1 MKLTIDVWRQDNPED
16 AGHYETH
23 LVEDVTPE
31 MSLLE
36 LLDRLNFDL
45 VESGGEPVA
54 FESDC
59 REGICGACGITV
71 NGVPH
76 GPQQNTPS
84 CHQRLTSFTDGQ
96 RLRLEP
102 MRSAAYPVI
111 RDLVVDRT
119 ALDRIITAGGHIG
132 IPAGSAPWADDLL
145 VPHELAEKA
154 LDMAACIGCGACV
167 AACPNGAAHL
177 FVGSKLAHLALL
189 PTGKQERG
197 RRARSM
203 LAEMEQDFG
212 PCSLYG
218 ECAKV
223 CPAGIPLTAIAALNK
238 EALRSFI
245 RRKDD

>member
-1 MKLTIDVWRQDNPED
+1 MRLIMDVWRQDSPGE

-23 LVEDVTPE
+23 EVTDATPE

-36 LLDRLNFDL
+36 LLDRLNFEL
-45 VESGGEPVA
+45 VETGEEPVA

-71 NGVPH
+71 DGVPH

-84 CHQRLTSFTDGQ
+84 CHQRLASFTDGQ
-96 RLRLEP
+96 HVRLEP
-102 MRSAAYPVI
+102 LRSAAYPVI

-119 ALDRIITAGGHIG
+119 ALDRIIVAGGHIS
-132 IPAGSAPWADDLL
+132 IPGGAAPEADDLL
-145 VPHELAEKA
+145 VPHERAEQA

-177 FVGSKLAHLALL
+177 FAGSKLAHLSLL

-197 RRARSM
+197 KRARLM

-223 CPAGIPLTAIAALNK
+223 CPAGIPLTAIAAVNK
-238 EALRSFI
+238 EGLRSFL

>member
-1 MKLTIDVWRQDNPED
+1 MRLIIDVWRQDDPGD
-16 AGHYETH
+16 AGRYETH
-23 LVEDVTPE
+23 EVDDATAE

-45 VESGGEPVA
+45 VESGREPVA

-71 NGVPH
+71 DGDPH

-84 CHQRLTSFTDGQ
+84 CHQRLASFTDGQ
-96 RLRLEP
+96 HIRLEP
-102 MRSAAYPVI
+102 LRSAAYPVI

-119 ALDRIITAGGHIG
+119 ALDRIIVAGGHIG
-132 IPAGSAPWADDLL
+132 VPAGSAPEADALL
-145 VPHELAEKA
+145 LPHERAEQA

-167 AACPNGAAHL
+167 AACPNGSGHL
-177 FVGSKLAHLALL
+177 FVGSKLAHLSLL
-189 PTGKQERG
+189 PTGEQERG
-197 RRARSM
+197 KRARSM

-223 CPAGIPLTAIAALNK
+223 CPAGIPLMAVAAVNK
-238 EALRSFI
+238 EGLRSFL
-245 RRKDD
+245 RRKAD